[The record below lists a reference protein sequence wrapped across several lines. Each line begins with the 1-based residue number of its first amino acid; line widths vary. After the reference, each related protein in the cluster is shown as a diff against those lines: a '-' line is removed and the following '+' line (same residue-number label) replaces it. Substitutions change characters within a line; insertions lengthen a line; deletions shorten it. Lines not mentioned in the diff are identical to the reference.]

1 MLLQL
6 AEKSTD
12 QFDNRRTEH
21 LFQLECN
28 NIYLYIYIQC
38 VKVELNIESPNSKL
52 LKSKQLIHFATQIE
66 L

>member
-28 NIYLYIYIQC
+28 NIYLYIYTVRESGAEHRISQLQAA
-38 VKVELNIESPNSKL
+38 KIEAVDPFCHPN
-52 LKSKQLIHFATQIE
+52 
-66 L
+66 